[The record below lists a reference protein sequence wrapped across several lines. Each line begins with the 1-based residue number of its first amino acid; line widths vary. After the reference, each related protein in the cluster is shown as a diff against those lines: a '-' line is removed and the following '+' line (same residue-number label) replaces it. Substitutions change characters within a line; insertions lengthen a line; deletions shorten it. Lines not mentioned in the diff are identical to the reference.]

1 MLRSPALYCVT
12 PDYIEDDP
20 FLEQK
25 RADIVHSAAVLLEK
39 AGLLR
44 YDRKTGLFT
53 SNELARIAA
62 HYYLTHTSM
71 GTYHKHLH
79 STSSTIELLRVF
91 SYSDEFKH
99 QIVRQ
104 DEKLE
109 IGKLRER
116 VPIPVK
122 EGIDEPS
129 AKINVLLQTWIS
141 QLSLEAVSY
150 THLTL
155 PTKA

>member
-1 MLRSPALYCVT
+1 M
-12 PDYIEDDP
+12 
-20 FLEQK
+20 
-25 RADIVHSAAVLLEK
+25 
-39 AGLLR
+39 R
-44 YDRKTGLFT
+44 YDRRTGLFT
-53 SNELARIAA
+53 TNELARIAA

-71 GTYHKHLH
+71 GTYHKHLK
-79 STSSTIELLRVF
+79 STSSAIELLRIF

-116 VPIPVK
+116 VPIPIK

-129 AKINVLLQTWIS
+129 AKINALLQTWIS
-141 QLSLEAVSY
+141 QLSLEGYALSADMVYVTQSASRILRALVEICVVRGY
-150 THLTL
+150 ARTMRYALDLSLIHI
-155 PTKA
+155 